1 MGLTNTALLE
11 ETIKNKGIK
20 NSFLAGKLGISNQG
34 FLNKL
39 HGKTEFKTSEMS
51 ILANTLS
58 LGQTEFFAIFFNVG
72 VDKTST
78 G

>member
-20 NSFLAGKLGISNQG
+20 NSFLADRLGISAQG

-39 HGKTEFKTSEMS
+39 HGKTEFKSSEMGEIAT
-51 ILANTLS
+51 ILN
-58 LGQTEFFAIFFNVG
+58 LGQAEFFAIFFSTV
-72 VDKTST
+72 VDK
-78 G
+78 